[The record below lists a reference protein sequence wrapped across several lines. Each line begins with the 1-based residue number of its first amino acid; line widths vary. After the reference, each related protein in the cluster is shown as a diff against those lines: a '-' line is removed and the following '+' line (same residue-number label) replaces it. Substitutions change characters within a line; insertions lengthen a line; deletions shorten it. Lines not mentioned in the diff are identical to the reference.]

1 MDAVDFLR
9 EVLFRSVEDRTWIPE
24 RDSAE
29 EMAILDMAEL
39 GWIEANPERVS
50 GIGITERGM
59 ERYVNWGG
67 RAAAYLV

>member
-1 MDAVDFLR
+1 MSATEFLR
-9 EVLFRSVEDRTWIPE
+9 VILFRTIEDRSWIPE
-24 RDSAE
+24 RDSKE

-39 GWIEANPERVS
+39 GWIEANPECVS

-67 RAAAYLV
+67 RVAA